1 MQQYEEIAAY
11 LKDLPYPVSKGEVK
25 HAAKKHGA
33 PKDIVKMFHKLPFQ
47 SFRNEA
53 EIMTFLGFAG
63 YQAADEH
70 LQGQEHRVA

>member
-1 MQQYEEIAAY
+1 MQQAEEIAAY

-33 PKDIVKMFHKLPFQ
+33 PKDVVKMLDKLPFQ
-47 SFRNEA
+47 SFRNEG

-63 YQAADEH
+63 YETADEE
-70 LQGQEHRVA
+70 LKAQEHRVA